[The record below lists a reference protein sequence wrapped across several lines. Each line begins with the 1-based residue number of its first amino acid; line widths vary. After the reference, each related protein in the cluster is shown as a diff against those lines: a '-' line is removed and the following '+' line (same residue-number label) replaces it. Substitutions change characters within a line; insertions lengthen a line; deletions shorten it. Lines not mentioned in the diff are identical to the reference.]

1 MKDETKAALRDD
13 SERTLSTQICPRCKE
28 EFELVS
34 TDTGGRLVTLTPH
47 HRSGGNLDH
56 VCIRCPFC
64 SYEEAL

>member
-1 MKDETKAALRDD
+1 MKDETKDALRED

-34 TDTGGRLVTLTPH
+34 TDKGGRLVTVTL
-47 HRSGGNLDH
+47 HRNPRGELDH

-64 SYEEAL
+64 SYEESL